1 MITLVFRS
9 SADAETAFEEC
20 FEETSELFRATLNR
34 KDGTI
39 QLEGWIGQLDL
50 EIPDGL
56 LSIVI

>member
-9 SADAETAFEEC
+9 STDAETAFEEY